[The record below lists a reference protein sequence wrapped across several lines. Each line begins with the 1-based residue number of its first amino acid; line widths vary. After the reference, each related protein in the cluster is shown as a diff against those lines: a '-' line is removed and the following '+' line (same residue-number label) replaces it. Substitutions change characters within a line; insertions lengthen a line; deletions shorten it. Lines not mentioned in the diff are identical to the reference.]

1 MMSHAAGFFSMP
13 GGSEWIIIFV
23 VILIIFGPKSLPKI
37 GHAIG
42 RGIREFKDASDGIT
56 KAIEEE
62 ASAQDRE
69 EEARKKES
77 TVASAHAE
85 SSPAPSE
92 TPDGASIHP
101 AD

>member
-1 MMSHAAGFFSMP
+1 MSHATGFFSMP

-23 VILIIFGPKSLPKI
+23 AILIIFGPKSLPKI

-56 KAIEEE
+56 RAIEEE

-69 EEARKKES
+69 KEAKKETPSAS
-77 TVASAHAE
+77 TVHAE
-85 SSPAPSE
+85 SA
-92 TPDGASIHP
+92 P
-101 AD
+101 ADTESSGEAVSHHTD

>member
-1 MMSHAAGFFSMP
+1 MEFAAGFFSMP
-13 GGSEWIIIFV
+13 GGPEWIVVFL

-62 ASAQDRE
+62 ASAAERE
-69 EEARKKES
+69 KETS
-77 TVASAHAE
+77 KTEGDSAAHAPTSE
-85 SSPAPSE
+85 GSS
-92 TPDGASIHP
+92 THHTD
-101 AD
+101 

>member
-1 MMSHAAGFFSMP
+1 MSSIAGFISMP
-13 GGSEWIIIFV
+13 GGPEWIIIFV

-69 EEARKKES
+69 KES
-77 TVASAHAE
+77 GSGDKTSTMHAEHSSEYSETTPEASAPHR
-85 SSPAPSE
+85 
-92 TPDGASIHP
+92 D
-101 AD
+101 